1 MNKLIF
7 CGHLA
12 VFYLFSACAS
22 DSKPTVGDAVFY
34 DYKVTQGDS
43 VIFDARRSMRDTPL
57 IVVEKSDNREPIQGG
72 LMENIVKL
80 SVHDSMNFK
89 LDNQKQGVLRLHRI
103 IRAADF
109 PKYIEEADKKQRVF
123 EEKLQNTGKELRASL
138 PFFQSRYKAV
148 IDSTLI
154 FTQQYQAG

>member
-1 MNKLIF
+1 MKNSIL
-7 CGHLA
+7 GGLLA
-12 VFYLFSACAS
+12 AFFLFSACVG
-22 DSKPTVGDAVFY
+22 DSKPKVGDAVFY
-34 DYKVTQGDS
+34 DYEVTQGDS

-57 IVVEKSDNREPIQGG
+57 IVVEKSDNREPIQRG

-80 SVHDSMNFK
+80 AVHDSMKFK